1 MSGKIADQICGH
13 LSTEVV
19 TRRTKRSRRRS
30 RGTDDLL
37 YIDRVVI
44 RDVMSRENNLAMAWI
59 DYKKARKDRVDGVEP
74 TKVLKKAKK
83 DKRLQDWEKKALH
96 GQYLRQTK
104 KVRSEQNWVCYQNG
118 DLKRETE
125 SVIVAAKNQSIR
137 KT

>member
-1 MSGKIADQICGH
+1 MDICQQKLLPEELKG
-13 LSTEVV
+13 
-19 TRRTKRSRRRS
+19 SRRRS

-44 RDVMSRENNLAMAWI
+44 REVMSRENNLAMAWI
-59 DYKKARKDRVDGVEP
+59 DYKTARKDRVDDVEP

-83 DKRLQDWEKKALH
+83 EKRLQDWEKKALH

-104 KVRSEQNWVCYQNG
+104 EVRSEQNWVCYQNG

-125 SVIVAAKNQSIR
+125 SMIVAAKNQSIR
-137 KT
+137 KN